1 MAELPIVSIVD
12 DDEQARDSLAS
23 VIRTMNLGVECYASG
38 QAFLDNYHKTRP
50 GCIVLDLRM
59 PQMSGLEVID
69 ELLARKIKTPIIV
82 ITGHGDIPV
91 AVMAMKRGATDFLE
105 KPYRSE
111 LLMESVRRAIELN
124 AQICQVEAERY
135 VLFER
140 FASLTPDE
148 KNVLLLTAEGK
159 PDKAIATRLDLSLR
173 TVQLRRASLMRKL
186 SVRTRPEL
194 IRLAQILEQSPTD
207 G

>member
-1 MAELPIVSIVD
+1 MLELPIVSIVD
-12 DDEQARDSLAS
+12 DDEQARDSLAA
-23 VIRTMNLGVECYASG
+23 VIRTMNLGVECHASG
-38 QAFLDNYHKTRP
+38 QAFLDDYHKTRP

-69 ELLARKIKTPIIV
+69 ELLARKIKAPIIV
-82 ITGHGDIPV
+82 VTGHGDISV
-91 AVMAMKRGATDFLE
+91 AVMAMKRGAVDFLE

-111 LLMESVRRAIELN
+111 ALVESVRRAIELN
-124 AQICQVEAERY
+124 TRVCQTEAERQ

-148 KNVLLLTAEGK
+148 KNVLQLTVEGK
-159 PDKAIATRLDLSLR
+159 PDKAIAARLDWSLR
-173 TVQLRRASLMRKL
+173 TIQLRRASLMRKMAVH
-186 SVRTRPEL
+186 SRPEL
-194 IRLAQILEQSPTD
+194 IRLAQILEQSPAD